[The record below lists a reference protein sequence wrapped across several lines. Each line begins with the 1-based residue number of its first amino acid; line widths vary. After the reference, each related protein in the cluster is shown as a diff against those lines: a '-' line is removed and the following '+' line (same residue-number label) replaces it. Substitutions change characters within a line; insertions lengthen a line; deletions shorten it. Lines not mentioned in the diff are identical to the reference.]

1 MAVKPEVAESGNL
14 FGGHPVASALGA
26 AVVGLLVPML
36 WPVGIVLIA
45 VAAFSPQ
52 LRWMGLPGIF
62 LLVAAFVHLALEL
75 PPKLVS

>member
-1 MAVKPEVAESGNL
+1 
-14 FGGHPVASALGA
+14 
-26 AVVGLLVPML
+26 ML